1 MFTAWKAGVRV
12 CVLHRGNVISS
23 ERDDRLGSLEVSAVA
38 VTRNLRSTVR
48 LRTTR
53 TDRVGDR
60 GTPEVEGQVKGSA
73 ESLTG
78 RVWTLTIS
86 LFQEMFQHLSQRSRN
101 VWTLYR
107 SFRRNASL
115 SAVRN
120 RSIDDFASV
129 EIFKMFER
137 DGNSFIS
144 TDVLRLKTNW
154 CEKFTDE
161 EVDVMIRKADTD
173 HVGEFVVSQRSARV
187 HCTCTKF
194 LQDTRCCFQF
204 LIISVSYV
212 FSQEQFTMSR
222 DPWCGLQSA
231 TRLGWIRCRMIASR
245 GSSVKTELTSCSKEF
260 SHQDQD
266 QMQHSETHGKNS
278 QQHQQQQP
286 RSSESGASSW
296 KQVRTGDQDESR
308 NKVDVLASEAA
319 SSRKLVRTDN
329 EAMKISEKS

>member
-1 MFTAWKAGVRV
+1 M
-12 CVLHRGNVISS
+12 ISS

-38 VTRNLRSTVR
+38 VIRNLRSTAR

-86 LFQEMFQHLSQRSRN
+86 LFKEMFQHLSQRSRN

-115 SAVRN
+115 SAVCGT
-120 RSIDDFASV
+120 DDFAFV

-173 HVGEFVVSQRSARV
+173 CVGEFVVSQRSARK
-187 HCTCTKF
+187 HCTCTKC

-204 LIISVSYV
+204 
-212 FSQEQFTMSR
+212 
-222 DPWCGLQSA
+222 
-231 TRLGWIRCRMIASR
+231 
-245 GSSVKTELTSCSKEF
+245 
-260 SHQDQD
+260 
-266 QMQHSETHGKNS
+266 
-278 QQHQQQQP
+278 
-286 RSSESGASSW
+286 
-296 KQVRTGDQDESR
+296 
-308 NKVDVLASEAA
+308 
-319 SSRKLVRTDN
+319 
-329 EAMKISEKS
+329 